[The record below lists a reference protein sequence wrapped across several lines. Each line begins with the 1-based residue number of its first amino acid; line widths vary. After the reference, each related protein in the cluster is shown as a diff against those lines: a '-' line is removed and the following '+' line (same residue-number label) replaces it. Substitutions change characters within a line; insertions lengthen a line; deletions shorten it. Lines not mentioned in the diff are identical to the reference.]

1 MRALSRSTLCITVVL
16 AACAKA
22 DAPAD
27 STTAAMNPVPP
38 APPAPA
44 AISLAEV
51 AGTWNTIARPAEGT
65 DTTSTPSTLTAT
77 ADTTGWFVTVGGQKT
92 PVHVR
97 VDGDS
102 IMITSEP
109 YNSVRRK
116 GVKVVTTGVHRLVG
130 GKLVGTTVA
139 HYSVKTADSVLRLTV
154 ESTKAP

>member
-1 MRALSRSTLCITVVL
+1 MHALSRSALCITVVL

-22 DAPAD
+22 DAPAVD
-27 STTAAMNPVPP
+27 TTAAMTPVPP
-38 APPAPA
+38 PPA

-51 AGTWNTIARPAEGT
+51 AGTWNTIARPADGT

-77 ADTTGWFVTVGGQKT
+77 ADTTGWFITIGGQKT

-97 VDGDS
+97 ADGDS
-102 IMITSEP
+102 IMLTSDS

-139 HYSVKTADSVLRLTV
+139 HYNVKTADSVLVLTV

>member
-1 MRALSRSTLCITVVL
+1 MHALSRSALCITVVL

-22 DAPAD
+22 DAPAVD
-27 STTAAMNPVPP
+27 TTAAMTP
-38 APPAPA
+38 APPPPPPA
-44 AISLAEV
+44 AISLAAV

-65 DTTSTPSTLTAT
+65 DTTSTASTLTAT
-77 ADTTGWFVTVGGQKT
+77 ADTTGWSLAIGGQKV
-92 PVHVR
+92 PMHVR

-102 IMITSEP
+102 VILTSQP

-116 GVKVVTTGVHRLVG
+116 GVKVVTTSVHRLVG

-139 HYSVKTADSVLRLTV
+139 RYTVKTADSVLRLTT

>member
-1 MRALSRSTLCITVVL
+1 MRVLSRSALCITVVL

-22 DAPAD
+22 DAPAVD
-27 STTAAMNPVPP
+27 TTAAMTP
-38 APPAPA
+38 APPPPA
-44 AISLAEV
+44 AISLADV
-51 AGTWNTIARPAEGT
+51 AGTWNTIARPADGT
-65 DTTSTPSTLTAT
+65 DTTSTASTMTAT
-77 ADTTGWFVTVGGQKT
+77 ADTTGWFVTIGGQKT
-92 PVHVR
+92 PLHVR

-102 IMITSEP
+102 VMVTSEP

-139 HYSVKTADSVLRLTV
+139 HYDVKTADSVLVLTV